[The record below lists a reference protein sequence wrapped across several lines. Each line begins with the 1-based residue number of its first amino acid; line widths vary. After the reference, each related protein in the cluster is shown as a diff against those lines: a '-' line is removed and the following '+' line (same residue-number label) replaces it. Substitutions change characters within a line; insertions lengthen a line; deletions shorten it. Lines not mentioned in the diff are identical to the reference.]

1 MAAFHR
7 RQTAEAYD
15 LMPPEREAA
24 GRARTRFERKADVDD
39 AEFVIILPEKKTA
52 ASRATFRDRRP
63 SAPPPATPPSGFIG
77 IAAGLNFAENW
88 LQRASIRSFVLLIAA
103 LFVLV
108 FGLAGGFVGLMD
120 RAAPAPEVLSFSHV
134 TLTPRDANGMRV
146 LVLNAIIDN
155 PTAAKAAVPPIRA
168 DLVAGDQLLA
178 SIVVSAPMTELGVG
192 ESRGFSAKLQHPGGK
207 MPEVRLSFM
216 PSGASAPRV

>member
-15 LMPPEREAA
+15 LMPPERETAR
-24 GRARTRFERKADVDD
+24 GRARFERRADVVD
-39 AEFVIILPEKKTA
+39 AEFVIIRPEPKGA
-52 ASRATFRDRRP
+52 AAARPVRDRRP
-63 SAPPPATPPSGFIG
+63 NGAPAKQPQSFGV
-77 IAAGLNFAENW
+77 AACVAYVENW
-88 LQRASIRSFVLLIAA
+88 LQRASVRSFVALIAA

-120 RAAPAPEVLSFSHV
+120 RAAPAPAELSFSHV

-155 PTAAKAAVPPIRA
+155 PTGSAAPVPPIRA
-168 DLVAGDQLLA
+168 DLVADDRLLA
-178 SIVVSAPMTELGVG
+178 SIVVSAPVSELGVG

-207 MPEVRLSFM
+207 VPEVRLSFM